1 MNTPQLP
8 HLLDLWQQTIG
19 WQPTESQLQQFQQLY
34 ELILAGNQQLNLT
47 RITDPQDFWEKH
59 LWDSIRGITVPSP
72 SSLVGQLHNNADA
85 ALSVPAALNL
95 SSSDNEGQRTKD
107 NGQRTTDNGQRT
119 KDKGQ
124 GTKDKGLRTKDKGQ
138 FHVIDIGT
146 GAGFPGLPVAIVYP
160 ESWMTLVDS
169 TRKKIA
175 FVDSAVKALGL
186 KNTRTIADRA
196 EHLATQPAHRGN
208 YDVVLV
214 RAVAAADLCLRY
226 ALPLLRPGGVAILY
240 RGQWQPSDTEALQ
253 PVVAELGAHLAT
265 PDRFTTPLTNSQ
277 RCCLYLHK
285 LRMESEEK
293 MIVKEKM

>member
-59 LWDSIRGITVPSP
+59 LWDSIRGVVGVGAEHSIPIPSATIPDPSANASPLQSPITPSK
-72 SSLVGQLHNNADA
+72 SSTLHSTPHT
-85 ALSVPAALNL
+85 LHP
-95 SSSDNEGQRTKD
+95 TPPKI
-107 NGQRTTDNGQRT
+107 
-119 KDKGQ
+119 
-124 GTKDKGLRTKDKGQ
+124 
-138 FHVIDIGT
+138 IDIGT